1 MSDDDLLDTE
11 VEQSPEDAA
20 AFLRDVAEK
29 LESGEE
35 LTVQAGEESAT
46 VDPPGGEIEV
56 EVELEREEGYGG
68 EPDEV
73 ELEIELEWAV
83 EASSD
88 ADDIEIE

>member
-29 LESGEE
+29 LESGAE
-35 LTVQAGEESAT
+35 LTVAAGEESAT
-46 VDPPGGEIEV
+46 VEPPAADLEV
-56 EVELEREEGYGG
+56 EIELEREEGYGG

-73 ELEIELEWAV
+73 ELEIELEWAA
-83 EASSD
+83 EAPSD